1 MCYIIFYRKDESN
14 DERNKAVE
22 SLFLD
27 TALMTGTNHAIN
39 FLIDLIHNEALPDH
53 QVLYR
58 K

>member
-1 MCYIIFYRKDESN
+1 MTYISRKEVAN
-14 DERNKAVE
+14 EEKKQAVE

-27 TALMTGTNHAIN
+27 TALMTGTNYAIN
-39 FLIDLIHNEALPDH
+39 FLIDLIYDEELSNQ